1 MERPGQVEHTREKM
15 KVKLKHVYCE
25 PDRHGKD
32 RVYVRRNGRRIRI
45 RATPNT
51 PEFMLACTAAIDA
64 CGAAPEHARRPNGRV
79 ILPGSLAA
87 IAAKYFASKDFQ
99 RLDATSQSNRR
110 NIIES
115 CMREKLVGNDQLADM
130 PAKIFNASHMKWL
143 MDAKED
149 LPAAAN
155 NRRKYFSAML
165 GWAVQQAPPLV
176 IRNAARDVKVVK
188 SKTDGFYTWSDEDV
202 LKFEA
207 HHPIGSKARLA
218 LALLLYTGLRRS
230 DAIRV
235 GPQNVRNGMI
245 EIVPEKTKDER
256 PELTF
261 KPVLPELAEVIAATP
276 TIGLKA
282 YLVSSWGKP
291 YTPAGFGNWFRDQCN
306 AAGLPQCSAHGLRKA
321 AACRCA
327 DAGATLSD
335 LMKLFDWSSSAVAA
349 KYIQKADKKRATE
362 RTIKLLSRRPY
373 SDT

>member
-1 MERPGQVEHTREKM
+1 M
-15 KVKLKHVYCE
+15 KINLRYIFRDL
-25 PDRHGKD
+25 DRHGNE
-32 RVYVRRNGRRIRI
+32 RIYVRLNGRKIRI
-45 RATPNT
+45 RETPNT
-51 PEFMLACTAAIDA
+51 PQFLLAYTASVEA
-64 CGAAPEHARRPNGRV
+64 CGAPHEHARRPNGRV
-79 ILPGSLAA
+79 IVPGSLAA
-87 IAAKYFASKDFQ
+87 IAAKYFGSKDFL
-99 RLDATSQSNRR
+99 RLDLTSQSNRR
-110 NIIES
+110 HIIES
-115 CMREKLVGNDQLADM
+115 CLQEKLVENKQLGDM
-130 PAKIFNASHMKWL
+130 PAKLFNASHMKWL
-143 MDAKED
+143 MEAKED

-176 IRNAARDVKVVK
+176 ARNAARDVKVVK
-188 SKTDGFYTWSDEDV
+188 GNTDGFYTWSDEDV
-202 LKFEA
+202 AKFEA
-207 HHPIGSKARLA
+207 HHPVGSKARLA

-245 EIVPEKTKDER
+245 EIVPEKTKAER

-261 KPVLPELAEVIAATP
+261 KPVLPDLAEVIAATP
-276 TIGLKA
+276 AIGLKT

-335 LMKLFDWSSSAVAA
+335 LMKLFDWSSPAVAA
-349 KYIQKADKKRATE
+349 KYIQKADKRRATE
-362 RTIKLLSRRPY
+362 RTIKLLSRRHEV
-373 SDT
+373 

>member
-1 MERPGQVEHTREKM
+1 
-15 KVKLKHVYCE
+15 L
-25 PDRHGKD
+25 
-32 RVYVRRNGRRIRI
+32 
-45 RATPNT
+45 
-51 PEFMLACTAAIDA
+51 
-64 CGAAPEHARRPNGRV
+64 
-79 ILPGSLAA
+79 
-87 IAAKYFASKDFQ
+87 
-99 RLDATSQSNRR
+99 
-110 NIIES
+110 
-115 CMREKLVGNDQLADM
+115 REKLVGSDQLADM
-130 PAKIFNASHMKWL
+130 PAKLFNASHMKWL
-143 MDAKED
+143 MEAKSD

-176 IRNAARDVKVVK
+176 FRNAARDVKVVK
-188 SKTDGFYTWSDEDV
+188 SKTDGFYTWSDDDV

-207 HHPIGSKARLA
+207 HHPLGSKARLA

-256 PELTF
+256 PQLTF

-276 TIGLKA
+276 TIGLKT
-282 YLVSSWGKP
+282 YLVSSFGKP
-291 YTPAGFGNWFRDQCN
+291 FTPAGFGNWFREQCN

-335 LMKLFDWSSSAVAA
+335 LMQLFDWSSPAVAA

-362 RTIKLLSRRPY
+362 RTIKLLSRR
-373 SDT
+373 SNGEHQDG